1 MVMVLVLIG
10 GPWVAPFTSQREDGG
25 GQAGGEQI
33 ISTKLICPE
42 YFSLEL
48 GDFVTRLLSRYEE
61 NRLGNIIL
69 YIIMTIANIVRCQ
82 MSKSLQNLLQFTGY
96 SI

>member
-1 MVMVLVLIG
+1 MDIYKL
-10 GPWVAPFTSQREDGG
+10 
-25 GQAGGEQI
+25 I
-33 ISTKLICPE
+33 ISSKLICPD

-48 GDFVTRLLSRYEE
+48 GDLVTRLLSRYNE

-69 YIIMTIANIVRCQ
+69 YITNIFRCQ
-82 MSKSLQNLLQFTGY
+82 MSKSVQKLLQFTGY

>member
-1 MVMVLVLIG
+1 MVPTINSCLV
-10 GPWVAPFTSQREDGG
+10 
-25 GQAGGEQI
+25 
-33 ISTKLICPE
+33 STKLICPDN
-42 YFSLEL
+42 FSMEL
-48 GDFVTRLLSRYEE
+48 GDLVTRLLSRYEQ

-69 YIIMTIANIVRCQ
+69 YIIMTITNIVRCQ